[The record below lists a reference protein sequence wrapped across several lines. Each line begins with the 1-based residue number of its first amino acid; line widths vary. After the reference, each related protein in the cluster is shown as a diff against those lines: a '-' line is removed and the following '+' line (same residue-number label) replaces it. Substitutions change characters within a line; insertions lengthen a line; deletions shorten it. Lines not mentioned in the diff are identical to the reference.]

1 MVSDSKPSRKNN
13 SKFITELKVLQ
24 LCNKPPY
31 PPVDGGTLAM
41 NSITQGLLRA
51 GCEVKVLTVETDKHP
66 ARTELMPDD
75 YRRQTGIET
84 VYIDLGVKVLPAAVA
99 ALCGESYHVK
109 RYINDSFAQR
119 LTAILQEQTFD
130 IVHIESIFL
139 TPYVPLIRHHS
150 QAKIILRAHNVEHLI
165 WRRVAQSTRN
175 PFKRSYLKH
184 LSLTLRAYE
193 LEHLNDYDGIVCI
206 TRADADY
213 FRSNGCR
220 RPITGIPFGVEPCD
234 VYDGNVEPNS
244 LFHIGAMDWI
254 PNQESIAWL
263 LDEVWPVVHREVP
276 QARLYLAG
284 RKMPQRWMNARID
297 GVTVVGEVE
306 NASEFIASKQIN
318 IVPLLSG
325 SGIRV
330 KIIEAMSAGK
340 VVVTTTVGAQ
350 GIDYTD
356 GLNLLIADDPDAFA
370 RQIKRCLDDPDY
382 CRSVGNAAAQ
392 LIREQYNGQKLA
404 DELIDFYNKRLE
416 K

>member
-1 MVSDSKPSRKNN
+1 M
-13 SKFITELKVLQ
+13 KVLQ

-41 NSITQGLLRA
+41 NSITQGLLHA
-51 GCEVKVLTVETDKHP
+51 GCEVKVLTVVTDKHP
-66 ARTELMPDD
+66 LDIDALPED
-75 YRRQTGIET
+75 YRKATRIEG
-84 VYIDLGVKVLPAAVA
+84 VYIDLGIKAIPAALT

-109 RYINDSFAQR
+109 RYMSDAFAKKLR
-119 LTAILQEQTFD
+119 EILEQEEFD

-139 TPYVPLIRHHS
+139 TPYVPLIRKHS

-175 PFKRSYLKH
+175 PLKRSYLKH

-193 LEHLNDYDGIVCI
+193 LEHLNDYDGVVCI
-206 TRADADY
+206 TRNDADY
-213 FRSNGCR
+213 FKQNGLR
-220 RPITGIPFGVEPCD
+220 RPVVAIPFGMGIPEVTETLD
-234 VYDGNVEPNS
+234 NTEELS
-244 LFHIGAMDWI
+244 LYHIGAMDWM

-263 LDEVWPVVHREVP
+263 LNEVWPEVHRQVP
-276 QARLYLAG
+276 QAHLYLAG
-284 RKMPQRWMNARID
+284 RKMPERWMKAKIE
-297 GVTVVGEVE
+297 GVSVVGEVD
-306 NASEFIASKQIN
+306 NAMQFIADKQIN

-340 VVVTTTVGAQ
+340 VVITTTVGAQ

-356 GLNLLIADDPDAFA
+356 GANLLIADNPTDFA
-370 RQIKRCLDDPDY
+370 QQVRRCLDDADF
-382 CRSVGNAAAQ
+382 RHSVGRAAID
-392 LIREQYNGQKLA
+392 LIKEHYDEHKLTT
-404 DELIDFYNKRLE
+404 ELMQFYNKRLG